1 MQVVIA
7 GGHGKIAMRLTRL
20 LDERGDQVRSL
31 IRNPDHTDEVTEA
44 GATEAVVCDLEHD
57 ADERV
62 ASAVGKA
69 DAVVFAAGAGP
80 NSGSERKETMD
91 YGGAVKLMEAAEQN
105 GVSRYV
111 IVSSM
116 GADPDHEGDETF
128 DVYLR
133 AKGRADAALAESDLD
148 HTIVRPGGLTDEPP
162 TGKVF
167 ASGSGER
174 GQIPR
179 ADVAAVLASVLTT
192 PSSIGKSF
200 ELISGGTPIE
210 EAVESL

>member
-7 GGHGKIAMRLTRL
+7 GGHGKIAMELTRL

-31 IRNPDHTDEVTEA
+31 IRNSDHAGEVSEA
-44 GATEAVVCDLEHD
+44 GAKETVVCDLEHED
-57 ADERV
+57 GDGIAT
-62 ASAVGKA
+62 AVGTA

-80 NSGSERKETMD
+80 DSGSERKETMD
-91 YGGAVKLMEAAEQN
+91 YGGAVKLIEAAEEN
-105 GVSRYV
+105 GISRYV

-116 GADPDHEGDETF
+116 GADPDREGEATF

-133 AKGRADAALAESDLD
+133 AKGRADAALAESGLD
-148 HTIVRPGGLTDEPP
+148 HTIVRPGGLTDDPP
-162 TGKVF
+162 TGEVF
-167 ASGSGER
+167 ASESGER

-179 ADVAAVLASVLTT
+179 ADVAATLAAVLTT

-200 ELISGGTPIE
+200 ELISGSTPIS
-210 EAVESL
+210 EAVNSL